1 MNLIHLV
8 KRYLVITK
16 MPLGTILQTAAI
28 FLSLKD
34 SPNCDPYSKFDLI
47 NMSISPNPAHVG
59 NNVYMAIEF
68 KNNYKVI
75 DSGIEKM
82 KLSFNDF
89 PIPVN
94 DADLCDHSK
103 TICPIQL
110 GYNSLNNSFIAPNSA
125 GNYHVKVGWFEKD
138 GLTSLLC
145 FKGDFSIIPSSDS
158 YSIRGK

>member
-1 MNLIHLV
+1 
-8 KRYLVITK
+8 
-16 MPLGTILQTAAI
+16 MPLSNILYTAAV

-34 SPNCDPYSKFDLI
+34 SPNCDPYSKFDFI
-47 NMSISPNPAHVG
+47 NMSITPNPAHVG
-59 NNVYMAIEF
+59 DNVYMAIEF

-75 DSGIEKM
+75 DAGIEKM

-94 DADLCDHSK
+94 DADLCDPSK

-110 GYNSLNNSFIAPNSA
+110 GYHSFNNSFIAPNSA
-125 GNYHVKVGWFEKD
+125 GDYHVKVGWFEKD

-145 FKGDFSIIPSSDS
+145 FKGDFSIIPASNGNTF
-158 YSIRGK
+158 RGR

>member
-1 MNLIHLV
+1 M
-8 KRYLVITK
+8 T
-16 MPLGTILQTAAI
+16 LGTILQTAAI

-47 NMSISPNPAHVG
+47 GMSISPNPAKVG
-59 NNVYMAIEF
+59 DSVYMAIEF
-68 KNNYKVI
+68 KNNYKDI
-75 DSGIEKM
+75 DAGIEKM

-94 DADLCDHSK
+94 DVDLCDPSK

-110 GYNSLNNSFIAPNSA
+110 GYHSFNNSFIAPNSA
-125 GNYHVKVGWFEKD
+125 GDYHVKVGWFEKD

-145 FKGDFSIIPSSDS
+145 FKGDFSIIPNS
-158 YSIRGK
+158 YSPSIRG

>member
-1 MNLIHLV
+1 M
-8 KRYLVITK
+8 T
-16 MPLGTILQTAAI
+16 LGTILQTAAI

-47 NMSISPNPAHVG
+47 GMSISPNPAKIG
-59 NNVYMAIEF
+59 DSVYMAIEF
-68 KNNYKVI
+68 KNNYKEI
-75 DSGIEKM
+75 DAGIEKM

-94 DADLCDHSK
+94 DVDLCDPSK

-110 GYNSLNNSFIAPNSA
+110 GYHSFNNSFIAPNSA
-125 GNYHVKVGWFEKD
+125 GDYHVKVGWFEKD

-145 FKGDFSIIPSSDS
+145 FKGDFSIIPNS
-158 YSIRGK
+158 YSPSIRG